1 MEKQAQEGQA
11 ARAPMASMQ
20 PLSATNNQWPILI
33 GVLAALGLA
42 AYVAVKV
49 LTPAAP
55 VSSVTA
61 VPAVASVNA
70 TQPVAVG
77 NINDNAALVQ
87 TNAEAVMPP
96 YIETAPA
103 TIAMPFGPP
112 VDAQVSS
119 APAQSLSAASVQLP
133 SNDKPMSSVAL
144 ADTAA
149 TPDTMALTSPAD
161 APVAPVVAVTPEPI
175 RAAPA
180 PRVQPDK
187 TFFDSTNFKLGRQA
201 DSAKD
206 QDVSHWVNLFSS
218 EMAAGNHEQAR
229 TYLAKIQSKLPAQS
243 ITLLRMQAWYAVDTG
258 DDGIARSLFLSIL
271 DRVPDDQNAGVNSA
285 LIDWRAGRLDAAL
298 ARMDSLHQK
307 FPDSPLVSQNWRA
320 MHDQRQ

>member
-1 MEKQAQEGQA
+1 MEKRAQEGQA

-20 PLSATNNQWPILI
+20 PLSATDNQWPILI

-49 LTPAAP
+49 LAPSAP

-61 VPAVASVNA
+61 APAVASVDA
-70 TQPVAVG
+70 TQPVAAG
-77 NINDNAALVQ
+77 DDNQAALIQ
-87 TNAEAVMPP
+87 TNAESVLPP
-96 YIETAPA
+96 YIETAAA

-119 APAQSLSAASVQLP
+119 APAQSLAEAPVQLP
-133 SNDKPMSSVAL
+133 SNDKPMTAVAVS
-144 ADTAA
+144 DAA
-149 TPDTMALTSPAD
+149 AAPDTMAVTSSADTPAI
-161 APVAPVVAVTPEPI
+161 PVMAATPEPT

-229 TYLAKIQSKLPAQS
+229 TYLSKIQSKLPAQS

-258 DDGIARSLFLSIL
+258 DDVSARSLFLSIL